1 MTPICAFR
9 NEFGAPPGRYD
20 PRMREFLRRRFS
32 REEVVGLS
40 FTLSFATCAALAAG
54 LGLLAHEIRED
65 KGVPQP
71 VDTRIRNAI
80 VAERSPERTREM
92 LAVTFVGDQRFFLF
106 AMPVV
111 AGALWAR
118 KRHVSALLFAGS
130 VLGGFGLSSVLKIAL
145 ARARP
150 EQWAALVK
158 ETTYSFPSGHTTMA
172 TVFFGGLAAIVFHRT
187 KKPVPRIAAA
197 MAAAGVVVAVAT
209 SRVYLGAH
217 WATDTFAGMLTG
229 LVWVVAFS
237 ATTETLEKAKARKK
251 AKSQGGAR

>member
-1 MTPICAFR
+1 
-9 NEFGAPPGRYD
+9 
-20 PRMREFLRRRFS
+20 MREFLRRRFS

-40 FTLSFATCAALAAG
+40 FTLSFLTCAALAVA

-71 VDTRIRNAI
+71 LDTRIRNAV
-80 VAERSPERTREM
+80 VAERSPQRTREM

-130 VLGGFGLSSVLKIAL
+130 VLGGFGLSSLLKIAL

-172 TVFFGGLAAIVFHRT
+172 TVFFGGLAAIVFHLT
-187 KKPVPRIAAA
+187 KKPLPRIAAA
-197 MAAAGVVVAVAT
+197 SAAGVVILAVAT

-217 WATDTFAGMLTG
+217 WATDTLAGMLTG

-237 ATTETLEKAKARKK
+237 TTTETMEKAKARKK
-251 AKSQGGAR
+251 AKTQGG

>member
-1 MTPICAFR
+1 MTGIGPVPH
-9 NEFGAPPGRYD
+9 EFGAPRRRYD
-20 PRMREFLRRRFS
+20 ARMREFLRRRFS

-40 FTLSFATCAALAAG
+40 FTLSFLTCAALAVA

-65 KGVPQP
+65 KGLPQP

-92 LAVTFVGDQRFFLF
+92 RAVTAVGDQRFFLF

-118 KRHVSALLFAGS
+118 RRHVSALLFAGS
-130 VLGGFGLSSVLKIAL
+130 VLGGFGLSSLLKIAL

-172 TVFFGGLAAIVFHRT
+172 TVFFGGLAAIVFHVT

-197 MAAAGVVVAVAT
+197 FTAAAIVVAVAT

-229 LVWVVAFS
+229 LVWVVVFS
-237 ATTETLEKAKARKK
+237 ATTETMERAKARKK
-251 AKSQGGAR
+251 AR